1 MHWLAEALRLHMH
14 WSAQGR
20 QLTHVLVGQGGT
32 TYTCVGQLRVV
43 NQHMQWSAQGRQPT
57 HALVGQGETT
67 HTCIGQPMMDN

>member
-1 MHWLAEALRLHMH
+1 MRWLAEGAETTHALV
-14 WSAQGR
+14 SP
-20 QLTHVLVGQGGT
+20 GQVAD
-32 TYTCVGQLRVV
+32 TCVAQLRVV